1 MVSQMEDTKFSNC
14 SKTHCGWARL
24 NTRFESVRYKTSLFS
39 LLQLSLH
46 LFYYA
51 YLLINIVTSAQRRLI
66 RRIQI
71 GNRLTLTLALDDD
84 NQIGNRLFQADHDI
98 KYLMS
103 ALGLASI
110 IVIPTIAIRLVQAV
124 SLWPS
129 HASSTVGSNLET
141 VAHQAT
147 NTNIAQ
153 QMTCWTISRR
163 IEQLCL
169 RTGMC
174 IETAW
179 VGVGSLPSVI
189 RQREAWS
196 ANPVATLLCKVRI

>member
-1 MVSQMEDTKFSNC
+1 M
-14 SKTHCGWARL
+14 
-24 NTRFESVRYKTSLFS
+24 
-39 LLQLSLH
+39 
-46 LFYYA
+46 FYYA

-124 SLWPS
+124 SL
-129 HASSTVGSNLET
+129 
-141 VAHQAT
+141 
-147 NTNIAQ
+147 
-153 QMTCWTISRR
+153 
-163 IEQLCL
+163 
-169 RTGMC
+169 
-174 IETAW
+174 
-179 VGVGSLPSVI
+179 
-189 RQREAWS
+189 
-196 ANPVATLLCKVRI
+196 